1 MRVHPFSGSGST
13 RNAASHLPQV
23 IAACAVLLLAACSK
37 PEAAPEPL
45 RAVRTMVVGRDAVA
59 GESLYAGEIR
69 ARTESRLGFRV
80 GGKLVSRPVEL
91 GQAVRK
97 GQLLAELDVA
107 DLGLGAEAAQA
118 AVRAAQVQAEQAA
131 ADFRRFEDL
140 HAQGF
145 ISAADLERRQ
155 TAVRAAQ
162 ATLEQAR
169 AQAAV
174 QGNQAR
180 YSKLLA
186 DVSGVVTAIE
196 AEPGA
201 VLGAGT
207 PVVRLAQDGPRD
219 VVFQVPEDQ
228 VGALRSLQG
237 KAGALRVT
245 LWGAEDAPIAAKL
258 REVAAAADPVGRT
271 FLAKASLGKDAG
283 EVRLGRTATVGLAR
297 PVREDVRRLP
307 LSAVAESGGRS
318 VVWVLD
324 AAAMAVQP
332 VPVKTGTPDGNHV
345 VVTEGLQA
353 GQEIVTAGLHVLTP
367 GQKVVRYV
375 DPKRPGAPAAAPVA
389 APAAVAASAASR

>member
-1 MRVHPFSGSGST
+1 MRARPVQSSPRFLPLL
-13 RNAASHLPQV
+13 AALGG
-23 IAACAVLLLAACSK
+23 ALWLAACSK
-37 PEAAPEPL
+37 PEPAPEPL
-45 RAVRTMVVGRDAVA
+45 RAVRTMVVGRDAAA
-59 GESLYAGEIR
+59 GEALYAAEVR

-80 GGKLVSRPVEL
+80 AGKLTSRPVEL

-118 AVRAAQVQAEQAA
+118 ALRAAQVNAEQAA
-131 ADFRRFEDL
+131 SDFKRFEDL

-155 TAVRAAQ
+155 NAQRAAQ

-169 AQAAV
+169 AQASV

-186 DVSGVVTAIE
+186 DVSGVVTAVE

-207 PVVRLAQDGPRD
+207 PVVRVAQDGPRD
-219 VVFQVPEDQ
+219 IVFQVPEDQ
-228 VGALRSLQG
+228 VGGLRSLLG
-237 KAGALRVT
+237 KASALRVT
-245 LWGAEDAPIAAKL
+245 LWGAQGQPLAATL

-271 FLAKASLGKDAG
+271 FLVKASLGLDAG
-283 EVRLGRTATVGLAR
+283 EVRLGQTATVSLAR
-297 PVREDVRRLP
+297 PVRQDVRRLP

-324 AAAMAVQP
+324 AAAMSVQP
-332 VPVKTGTPDGNHV
+332 VPVVTGAPDGNQV
-345 VVTEGLQA
+345 VVTEGLQP

-375 DPKRPGAPAAAPVA
+375 DPKRPGAPTAGGVMPVSQA
-389 APAAVAASAASR
+389 SSAAR

>member
-1 MRVHPFSGSGST
+1 MRARPAPFPPSRRLASWIALAGV
-13 RNAASHLPQV
+13 AA
-23 IAACAVLLLAACSK
+23 ATAGLLGCSR
-37 PEAAPEPL
+37 PEAVPEPL

-59 GESLYAGEIR
+59 GEALYAGEIR

-180 YSKLLA
+180 YSKLVA
-186 DVSGVVTAIE
+186 DVAGVVTAVE

-219 VVFQVPEDQ
+219 AVFQVPEDQ
-228 VGALRSLQG
+228 VGALRALLG

-245 LWGAEDAPIAAKL
+245 LWGSDDQPIAATL

-283 EVRLGRTATVGLAR
+283 EVRLGRTATVSLSR

-332 VPVKTGTPDGNHV
+332 VPVKTGAPDGNHV
-345 VVTEGLQA
+345 VVTEGLQP

-375 DPKRPGAPAAAPVA
+375 DPKRPGLPAAEP
-389 APAAVAASAASR
+389 AASR